1 MRRVHDFRRELASRK
16 HLGSRKNLGFTIVE
30 LVAVMVITGII
41 AAIAAPRFIGVDAFD
56 ARGSYSTLVSALRY
70 AQKTAIAQR
79 TTVCASVDAATKNVT
94 LTYRASPDC
103 NAASTGT
110 VVDPA
115 TQAAYSKNLS
125 KNVTVVAP
133 VSTVGFDGLGR
144 PVPNATATFTV
155 KNAVVT
161 TESTRTITVEA
172 DTGYVR

>member
-1 MRRVHDFRRELASRK
+1 MQREY
-16 HLGSRKNLGFTIVE
+16 GFTIVE

-79 TTVCASVDAATKNVT
+79 TTVCANVDVSTKIVT
-94 LTYRASPDC
+94 LTYRGSPDC
-103 NAASTGT
+103 STASTGT

-115 TQAAYSKNLS
+115 TQVAYSKNLS
-125 KNVTVVAP
+125 KNVTIIAP
-133 VSTVGFDGLGR
+133 VSTVGFDGLGK
-144 PVPNATATFTV
+144 PVPNTTATFTV
-155 KNAVVT
+155 QNAVVP
-161 TESTRTITVEA
+161 TESIRTITVEA